1 VSFLRAW
8 RTAVGVLPSRGAMST
23 ASRPA
28 SDRSLSSE
36 RGLDRVR
43 VSSFNLASSSKARR
57 AEILTSIA
65 LSWCSSA
72 TSPLFILINHVSYHR
87 VKRRHQGQCAR
98 ADKRSGILLMS
109 FSTSITF
116 SQHIRDLGVR
126 PVANMVPF
134 GTAIEARFCAVRPR
148 FRRADRQPSIDDDPR
163 PPQPGGQRRFL
174 DNTHADQ
181 HGPDAGEEVAEM
193 LAHTDAE
200 VRLPRGMAPSPV
212 ASRFNAVFLL
222 FEPGLLVLPRRTASP
237 GHIRRSSSSFRKAR
251 SAS

>member
-1 VSFLRAW
+1 V
-8 RTAVGVLPSRGAMST
+8 
-23 ASRPA
+23 
-28 SDRSLSSE
+28 
-36 RGLDRVR
+36 
-43 VSSFNLASSSKARR
+43 
-57 AEILTSIA
+57 
-65 LSWCSSA
+65 
-72 TSPLFILINHVSYHR
+72 
-87 VKRRHQGQCAR
+87 
-98 ADKRSGILLMS
+98 AD
-109 FSTSITF
+109 
-116 SQHIRDLGVR
+116 
-126 PVANMVPF
+126 MVPF

-222 FEPGLLVLPRRTASP
+222 FGASCPPAADSVAGSHPPLELLVQESP
-237 GHIRRSSSSFRKAR
+237 ICFMNDTRS
-251 SAS
+251 